1 MQSSDCVKK
10 SPDNLFS
17 FLSTI
22 IQAFL
27 IHGRVTLFLLLATLV
42 PLVKDKLAT
51 LNDSKNYRSIA
62 MSSLILKLLDWII
75 LLLFGVSL
83 GVDELQFA
91 YQPGSSTSM
100 CTWAAVETIDYF
112 MRNGTEVYTCL
123 MDMTKAFDLVKHSL
137 LFKKLI
143 DAGLSVIFVRLLL
156 FIYMNQFANVRWNGE
171 YSSMF
176 SVKNGVRQ
184 GAILSGILY
193 CFYTND
199 LFSLLRSNT
208 TGCWVNNV
216 YMGIFGYSDDNF
228 LVAPSLD
235 SLQEM
240 LETCQNYAMEH
251 GLKFSTNVNP
261 IKCKTKCIA
270 FLFKDR
276 ILEPAVLCGD
286 PLPWVQGGVHLGNH
300 IKNTSDGMGQD
311 IRVKRANFIS
321 KNIELNQEF
330 DFSHPLTKVKLNLI
344 YNFHF
349 TGSPLWDLFSR
360 EAVMMENSWNTAVRV
375 MFDLPQDTHRYFIEP
390 ISETRHLKF
399 VLIDRF
405 LNFLTQIEKS
415 TKQVPKQLLRFIK
428 SDARSTTGSNLR
440 NILLLTGKDTIDEIS
455 RDDTKAL
462 KYHECE
468 PENLWKTKMLTE
480 LIDVKNNK
488 LTVDGFKYEELD
500 EMVTFL
506 CSV

>member
-1 MQSSDCVKK
+1 M
-10 SPDNLFS
+10 
-17 FLSTI
+17 
-22 IQAFL
+22 
-27 IHGRVTLFLLLATLV
+27 FLLLATLV

-415 TKQVPKQLLRFIK
+415 TKQVPKQLLKFIK
-428 SDARSTTGSNLR
+428 RDARSTTGSNLR

-462 KYHECE
+462 KYYECE
-468 PENLWKTKMLTE
+468 PENQWKIKMLTE

-488 LTVDGFKYEELD
+488 LTVEGFNHDELD

>member
-1 MQSSDCVKK
+1 MIKKNKLLDACLNSNSDLFKEIKKMRSVKPCVANSIDGVKDNIADHFKSVYEGLYNSVDDSAELVELCETVNSKVNFLCLHDVRKVTPDIVKEAASNLRNSKSDPTFNFSSDCVKN

-193 CFYTND
+193 FFYTND

-270 FLFKDR
+270 FLFKDK

-349 TGSPLWDLFSR
+349 TGSPLWDLCGLS
-360 EAVMMENSWNTAVRV
+360 
-375 MFDLPQDTHRYFIEP
+375 
-390 ISETRHLKF
+390 
-399 VLIDRF
+399 
-405 LNFLTQIEKS
+405 
-415 TKQVPKQLLRFIK
+415 
-428 SDARSTTGSNLR
+428 
-440 NILLLTGKDTIDEIS
+440 
-455 RDDTKAL
+455 
-462 KYHECE
+462 
-468 PENLWKTKMLTE
+468 
-480 LIDVKNNK
+480 
-488 LTVDGFKYEELD
+488 
-500 EMVTFL
+500 
-506 CSV
+506 

>member
-1 MQSSDCVKK
+1 
-10 SPDNLFS
+10 
-17 FLSTI
+17 
-22 IQAFL
+22 
-27 IHGRVTLFLLLATLV
+27 
-42 PLVKDKLAT
+42 
-51 LNDSKNYRSIA
+51 
-62 MSSLILKLLDWII
+62 
-75 LLLFGVSL
+75 
-83 GVDELQFA
+83 
-91 YQPGSSTSM
+91 
-100 CTWAAVETIDYF
+100 
-112 MRNGTEVYTCL
+112 
-123 MDMTKAFDLVKHSL
+123 
-137 LFKKLI
+137 
-143 DAGLSVIFVRLLL
+143 
-156 FIYMNQFANVRWNGE
+156 
-171 YSSMF
+171 
-176 SVKNGVRQ
+176 
-184 GAILSGILY
+184 
-193 CFYTND
+193 
-199 LFSLLRSNT
+199 
-208 TGCWVNNV
+208 
-216 YMGIFGYSDDNF
+216 MGIFGYSDDNF

-261 IKCKTKCIA
+261 TKCKTKCIA
-270 FLFKDR
+270 FLFRDK

-360 EAVMMENSWNTAVRV
+360 EAVMIENSWNTAVRV

-405 LNFLTQIEKS
+405 LNFLTQIEKL
-415 TKQVPKQLLRFIK
+415 TKQVPKQLLKFIK
-428 SDARSTTGSNLR
+428 RDARSTTGSNLR
-440 NILLLTGKDTIDEIS
+440 NILLLTGKDTIDDIL

-468 PENLWKTKMLTE
+468 PENQWKIKMLTE

-488 LTVDGFKYEELD
+488 LTVEGFKHDELD